1 MIGIQKDFMTLPIE
15 TQFTPL
21 LFYLILHFINIT
33 R

>member
-1 MIGIQKDFMTLPIE
+1 MIEIKKNFITLLIE
-15 TQFTPL
+15 TQFAPL